1 MFFRVSSSLLYSTP
15 LHEYTVIYI
24 SILVVLLFPLLSSF
38 LLLFFLSLPS
48 LLSSSPPCITSL
60 FVCLP
65 LFCLLYL
72 FVSHTHIP
80 DPSSSIVPGAW
91 MFPLGLS
98 LPHAVPGIHGSS
110 HREVS
115 PDLSLLKFICNRGSL
130 GTETGGP
137 QQGPLPP
144 CINFYSSIRR
154 GEVLTHH
161 PHSDSKT
168 LPSGLG

>member
-1 MFFRVSSSLLYSTP
+1 MS
-15 LHEYTVIYI
+15 YI
-24 SILVVLLFPLLSSF
+24 SILVILLFPLLSSF
-38 LLLFFLSLPS
+38 LLLFFL
-48 LLSSSPPCITSL
+48 
-60 FVCLP
+60 VCLFLPFYLLLP
-65 LFCLLYL
+65 LYCLLVCL
-72 FVSHTHIP
+72 SPIVLSAISIHITHTHIP
-80 DPSSSIVPGAW
+80 DPSSSILPGAW

-98 LPHAVPGIHGSS
+98 LPHPVPGIRGSS

-115 PDLSLLKFICNRGSL
+115 PDLSLLKFICSRGSL

-137 QQGPLPP
+137 QQGPLPL
-144 CINFYSSIRR
+144 CISFYSSIRR